1 MNMTETPKEQ
11 IFSTPRS
18 RTGSGDY
25 TVENIE
31 DLFAPALA
39 PQKSVFAE
47 ALIGEPQIG
56 NAVEEAL
63 PESTIAEVS
72 EPAKPKLRAQAQEK
86 IESILN
92 LRTFAFVAGC
102 TVMLALY
109 IYNVISMNRLATETQ
124 LLGQSLADT
133 KNLNSVL
140 ESNLNA
146 MQRIERIS
154 TAAFETLE
162 LRVKGEQPIELP
174 LKQRLKK

>member
-1 MNMTETPKEQ
+1 MNMIETSKEQ
-11 IFSTPRS
+11 VFSTPRS
-18 RTGSGDY
+18 RTGGGDY

-31 DLFAPALA
+31 DLFAPAPAL
-39 PQKSVFAE
+39 QKRVFAE
-47 ALIGEPQIG
+47 ALTETPTTE
-56 NAVEEAL
+56 NAKENAL
-63 PESTIAEVS
+63 PDAEAI

-124 LLGQSLADT
+124 QLNQSLADT
-133 KNLNSVL
+133 KNLNMVL

-162 LRVKGEQPIELP
+162 LRVKGEQPIEL
-174 LKQRLKK
+174 KIKK